1 MNSERTNGFVPV
13 EAIDSQESI
22 PSSALRI
29 TKKVGG
35 VISEAYFAPKPWEG
49 DGTIYRWVG
58 IRTFKRW
65 IPSGDVLIRF
75 MRRNTGEGVPFYSL
89 NEPNLKEAKKYDRS
103 TRVFE
108 TIHAAGLAACASG
121 LAGFD
126 KLSFGPDLPAETYIN
141 ALATGV
147 NLYAVML
154 QRYNRARIY
163 SLLNRR
169 KKLDESIDSKPV
181 QAEA

>member
-1 MNSERTNGFVPV
+1 MNPERISSFVPQN
-13 EAIDSQESI
+13 EAIDSQESLASNA
-22 PSSALRI
+22 PKV

-49 DGTIYRWVG
+49 DGRIYRWVG

-65 IPSGDVLIRF
+65 IPSGDILIRF
-75 MRRNTGEGVPFYSL
+75 TRRNTGEGIPFYSL
-89 NEPNLKEAKKYDRS
+89 SEPNLKEAKKYDRS

-108 TIHAAGLAACASG
+108 TIHAAGLAMFAAG
-121 LAGFD
+121 LAGHSGSS
-126 KLSFGPDLPAETYIN
+126 LGIDLPGETYIN
-141 ALATGV
+141 AALMSA

-163 SLLNRR
+163 SLVKR
-169 KKLDESIDSKPV
+169 SKDLSNNETS
-181 QAEA
+181 Q

>member
-1 MNSERTNGFVPV
+1 MNPERISGFALRNEVS
-13 EAIDSQESI
+13 DSQESL
-22 PSSALRI
+22 PSSALKV

-35 VISEAYFAPKPWEG
+35 VITEAYFAPKPWEG
-49 DGTIYRWVG
+49 DGRIYRWVG

-65 IPSGDVLIRF
+65 IPTGDVLIRF
-75 MRRNTGEGVPFYSL
+75 LRRNTGTGLPFYSL
-89 NEPNLKEAKKYDRS
+89 SEPNLKEAKKYDLS

-108 TIHAAGLAACASG
+108 TVHAAGLAAFAAG

-126 KLSFGPDLPAETYIN
+126 KLSFGPDLPGETYIN
-141 ALATGV
+141 AVATAG

-163 SLLNRR
+163 SLVKRSKELG
-169 KKLDESIDSKPV
+169 ESSSTKS
-181 QAEA
+181 